1 MNIRPH
7 LKYLFLLWGLLFCN
21 FLYALSLGTLSV
33 TSAKEENLQASIKIL
48 MSAKEA
54 SSYGKLQAK
63 LADDSVYE
71 KFGIQKPGEEFSP
84 QISIQNDANGIPSSV
99 VLKFTKKDSEINNA
113 FNDIALDL
121 IWSSGH
127 LTRVYTILNTQA
139 KEIQVQGGDNLVTI
153 ATQLVPQY
161 SGVQFNQVLVAL
173 YRLNPKS
180 FYAGNI
186 NRLKQGENLLLPTA
200 KMAASIPEQEAREFV
215 SSSARDFQERVQNR
229 SSETVLKSNN
239 RTYQQAK
246 LNQDF
251 QDRLKIGSSQ
261 VESEQNVAQVKLNE
275 DLIAQQKMLEEAQQ
289 RISELERNIADLK
302 QINANKVAADRQYQ
316 NGQIGLILGV
326 LALTGIFLYGV
337 LRLSKPYKV
346 NTIKP
351 KSFVEDDQY
360 SSKEIQEPLSPNRVK
375 NFDEEID
382 DALVNLSSV
391 AMNASKQE
399 IPNNVKEM
407 FSKIDLNLPSISD
420 QVDEVKNEPEINL
433 NTSSAPK
440 SGYSLDL
447 EVGNSTSNASKVVLN
462 SDEQKVRLNL
472 ARSYIKI
479 MDLETARILLT
490 DLVELKESADPEI
503 QAQATQLLMEIS

>member
-1 MNIRPH
+1 MGN
-7 LKYLFLLWGLLFCN
+7 Y
-21 FLYALSLGTLSV
+21 
-33 TSAKEENLQASIKIL
+33 
-48 MSAKEA
+48 
-54 SSYGKLQAK
+54 
-63 LADDSVYE
+63 
-71 KFGIQKPGEEFSP
+71 KP
-84 QISIQNDANGIPSSV
+84 IQNDANGIPSSV

-275 DLIAQQKMLEEAQQ
+275 CWK
-289 RISELERNIADLK
+289 K
-302 QINANKVAADRQYQ
+302 H
-316 NGQIGLILGV
+316 
-326 LALTGIFLYGV
+326 
-337 LRLSKPYKV
+337 
-346 NTIKP
+346 
-351 KSFVEDDQY
+351 
-360 SSKEIQEPLSPNRVK
+360 SKEFPN
-375 NFDEEID
+375 
-382 DALVNLSSV
+382 
-391 AMNASKQE
+391 
-399 IPNNVKEM
+399 
-407 FSKIDLNLPSISD
+407 
-420 QVDEVKNEPEINL
+420 
-433 NTSSAPK
+433 
-440 SGYSLDL
+440 
-447 EVGNSTSNASKVVLN
+447 
-462 SDEQKVRLNL
+462 
-472 ARSYIKI
+472 
-479 MDLETARILLT
+479 
-490 DLVELKESADPEI
+490 
-503 QAQATQLLMEIS
+503 